1 MLSNTRGQKPYRNR
15 YRYRFGF
22 LFLLLL
28 MLASCSRQPE
38 IPGDPKARLSDYI
51 ARSFSVKSAGDR
63 TEIMGYLTGDA
74 KVRLAAWSDDQ
85 FRQAFMTSKRQFLKL
100 AFKEVKPINSDEVS
114 ITYEVEYLDQA
125 RATRPRSPTRS
136 SRSCCRAQG
145 NWYVADVHNIKELVE
160 YQNEMSLP

>member
-38 IPGDPKARLSDYI
+38 VPGDPKARLSDYI
-51 ARSFSVKSAGDR
+51 ARSFSVKNAGDR
-63 TEIMGYLTGDA
+63 TELMGYLTGDA

-114 ITYEVEYLDQA
+114 ITYEVEYLDSGKGNQA
-125 RATRPRSPTRS
+125 KVTNKKLAQLL
-136 SRSCCRAQG
+136 RAQG
-145 NWYVADVHNIKELVE
+145 IWYVADVHNIKELVE